1 MSGSGSRAALAT
13 LVSLEGM
20 GPARLRAVLAGRT
33 PSEALEAV
41 LALRPPE
48 PSPPDRPAP
57 RISDD
62 LLRRWQRQAR
72 TADPSDL
79 LAAYGRGGFEVVM
92 YGERGYPQ
100 QLLVDPDPPLVL
112 SIDGDLQ
119 RIATRAVAI
128 VGTRRCTRAGYDTA
142 YRLGRD
148 LSVAGVSV
156 VSGLAAGIDAAAHRG
171 AVDAHGAS
179 PLRGGRDRARR
190 ALPPEQ
196 RSALAGRRRGRNARL
211 GGSARRPTRPLALPV
226 AQSHHRRTR
235 RPRRRRRVSRTR
247 RVDAHR
253 RRGRCPIG
261 RRAHR
266 AGPGPGANQRRHQRP
281 AFRGPRCGAR
291 CRRRPPRLGIGTP
304 CGHARRLP
312 AASRPEPDARVL
324 DAFEWQP
331 ATVDLL
337 AVRTGLDPFEVC
349 SVLDG
354 LVASRV
360 VVERAGWYERSDE
373 VVRGLE
379 R

>member
-1 MSGSGSRAALAT
+1 VSGSGSRAALAT

-119 RIATRAVAI
+119 RIAMRAVAI

-179 PLRGGRDRARR
+179 PLAVVGTGLDVPYPRSNAPLWRAVAAAGTLVSEAPLGARPDRWRFPSRNRIIAGLADLVVVVESPERGGSMHTVDEADARSVDVLTVPGPVQARTSAGTNALLFEGRGAVRDA
-190 ALPPEQ
+190 ADVL
-196 RSALAGRRRGRNARL
+196 
-211 GGSARRPTRPLALPV
+211 LALGSVPP
-226 AQSHHRRTR
+226 AATLEG
-235 RPRRRRRVSRTR
+235 SR
-247 RVDAHR
+247 
-253 RRGRCPIG
+253 
-261 RRAHR
+261 
-266 AGPGPGANQRRHQRP
+266 
-281 AFRGPRCGAR
+281 
-291 CRRRPPRLGIGTP
+291 
-304 CGHARRLP
+304 